1 MYWAI
6 CDVLG
11 HLRHQ
16 SDACSARRHSRR
28 QYSPTSPTTHSSFS
42 SGKISTLPVSAVR
55 DHARKHAAAYQR
67 RHEFD
72 SCLSAQCSI
81 QTPSNSGII
90 RRRCGI
96 APFDFRPCRIP
107 TQKRQESTP
116 QSTLARTRSRFAP
129 SASYP
134 HASRSFCCASPNAGH
149 TGCRPSLQ
157 SQSACPTR
165 GSNAFCPSRR
175 RGMHSKRDPRD
186 CRHASYVMVIVRRRI
201 LIFSATLSAS
211 SIFTTSAIGAS
222 K

>member
-1 MYWAI
+1 M
-6 CDVLG
+6 G
-11 HLRHQ
+11 HLRCIGPFAP
-16 SDACSARRHSRR
+16 SAGFARSARRHGRR
-28 QYSPTSPTTHSSFS
+28 QYSPHSPMTHSSFS

-55 DHARKHAAAYQR
+55 DHARKHAVAYQR

-116 QSTLARTRSRFAP
+116 QSILARTRSRFAP

-134 HASRSFCCASPNAGH
+134 HVFRSFCCASPNVGH

-157 SQSACPTR
+157 SQSAGRTR

-175 RGMHSKRDPRD
+175 HGMHSKRDPRD
-186 CRHASYVMVIVRRRI
+186 GRHASYVMVIVRRHVLI
-201 LIFSATLSAS
+201 LSATLPAS